1 MSELSIPY
9 FDTELYS
16 RVLIKPQQINNDIY
30 INLKNNLKNKV
41 EKKCN
46 KYGYVTKIYKII
58 DFSEGEV
65 VPENYDSSIVYKV
78 KYSCRICLPV
88 VDTNIICK
96 VDLLN
101 KSLVKCSNG
110 PIVCIIGINYI
121 NNNNFHINNKGEIIY
136 TKSNQVIKNS
146 DYILV
151 NIRGTNFFADDER
164 IVILGSLEDTAN
176 DDDINTYYKENLEG
190 ESGENVLDDL
200 NDGLSDTSDYENS
213 DLESDEIKN
222 NNYINL

>member
-1 MSELSIPY
+1 MI
-9 FDTELYS
+9 
-16 RVLIKPQQINNDIY
+16 
-30 INLKNNLKNKV
+30 
-41 EKKCN
+41 
-46 KYGYVTKIYKII
+46 
-58 DFSEGEV
+58 
-65 VPENYDSSIVYKV
+65 
-78 KYSCRICLPV
+78 
-88 VDTNIICK
+88 
-96 VDLLN
+96 
-101 KSLVKCSNG
+101 
-110 PIVCIIGINYI
+110 INYY
-121 NNNNFHINNKGEIIY
+121 NNHNFHINNKGEIIY

-200 NDGLSDTSDYENS
+200 NDGLSDTSDNENS

>member
-1 MSELSIPY
+1 M
-9 FDTELYS
+9 
-16 RVLIKPQQINNDIY
+16 
-30 INLKNNLKNKV
+30 
-41 EKKCN
+41 
-46 KYGYVTKIYKII
+46 
-58 DFSEGEV
+58 
-65 VPENYDSSIVYKV
+65 
-78 KYSCRICLPV
+78 
-88 VDTNIICK
+88 
-96 VDLLN
+96 
-101 KSLVKCSNG
+101 VKCSNG

-200 NDGLSDTSDYENS
+200 NDGLSDTSDNENS